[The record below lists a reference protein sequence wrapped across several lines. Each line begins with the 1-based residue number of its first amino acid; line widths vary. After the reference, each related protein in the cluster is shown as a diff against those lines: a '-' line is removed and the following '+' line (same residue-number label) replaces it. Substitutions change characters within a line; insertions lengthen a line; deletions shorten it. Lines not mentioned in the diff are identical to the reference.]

1 MGRDGGTGAQGQRD
15 ASRGIKGHLP
25 VCPSARLPVLAVIL
39 AAVAA
44 GPIAVHAQTL
54 QEAAQMV
61 RVGQYDDAIRTY
73 MRMARR
79 EESPA
84 AGRGL
89 VRTLMEVGRYD
100 DAIREGR
107 RFNQSQAPQLSNV
120 LGEALYRRGNIADAE
135 AAYRAAIAGASDSLV
150 ARVNV
155 AILQYER
162 GEVDPAMHGFD
173 YFIDIYNSRPGL
185 SAEELM
191 AVATA
196 GQYLGERNFQLSRD
210 ALRVYDE
217 AALANPADLEPKI
230 GIGELFFA
238 KYNNTDATSTF
249 REVLAIN
256 AEQPRALLGM
266 ARSMHFDGLPEA
278 MQTVRASLEVN
289 PNSVPARLYLARLY
303 IELEQ
308 YEPAAEETN
317 RAMEVNA
324 SSPEV
329 WALTAAIRYFHGE
342 DKAFADAVRRTLK
355 LNPRYADLYNTLAEL
370 AARNRLYQQAVEFG
384 NQAVALDSLS
394 WRGYGLLGMNQLRTG
409 AIEEGRRNLEISFE
423 LAPFDPWTKNTLD
436 LLDTFSN
443 YVTSETKYFEFVM
456 DRDETPLLRLYLA
469 DVADE
474 AYERLADRYGAR
486 PDTPIRL
493 EVYPRHADF
502 SVRTVGIAGLGALG
516 VSFGK
521 VLAMDSPSARAV
533 GQFHWASTLW
543 HEVAHSFHM
552 TISDYR
558 VPRWFTEGLA
568 VFEERRAREG
578 WGDDVSV
585 AFLMAYMQGRLHP
598 VSQLNNG
605 FVRPSYPQQ
614 VVFSYYLASLVCE
627 FIQRDWGD
635 QALVDMLR
643 AYGAGQSSAQAFE
656 TVLDMKAKE
665 FDQAFDRYMKD
676 RFTGALTALQSPHME
691 ELQSGNMDLP
701 ALIRTAS
708 RRENDF
714 PVQLATGQALVRAE
728 RYEEAISYLTRAKE
742 LFSEYAGGDSPY
754 WFLAM
759 AYKAEGLPE
768 RAAAEL
774 ADLTAINAGHYFA
787 YLERADLLEML
798 GNPAEAAVALD
809 RAQYVYPFDMDIH
822 RRLGD
827 LYRGLGDWK
836 RVIRERQA
844 VLALD
849 PVDRAEAEYQLAL
862 AYFESGDL
870 RQARRAVLQALE
882 RAPNFE
888 KALELLLEIRSRRS
902 GADRF

>member
-1 MGRDGGTGAQGQRD
+1 MKAGVDMRQRRQRRQRRQGRRLTAVPSFRLSVLVGGALLSALIAAPAGAQ
-15 ASRGIKGHLP
+15 SLTE
-25 VCPSARLPVLAVIL
+25 
-39 AAVAA
+39 
-44 GPIAVHAQTL
+44 AQ
-54 QEAAQMV
+54 QMV
-61 RVGQYDDAIRTY
+61 RVGEYDDAIRAY
-73 MRMARR
+73 MRIARR

-89 VRTLMEVGRYD
+89 VRTLMEVGRHD

-107 RFNQSQAPQLSNV
+107 RFNESQTPQLSNV

-135 AAYRAAIAGASDSLV
+135 TAYRAAIAGASDSLV
-150 ARVNV
+150 ARVNL
-155 AILQYER
+155 AILRYER
-162 GEVDPAMHGFD
+162 GEVDAAMQEFD
-173 YFIDIYNSRPGL
+173 YFIDVYNSRPSL
-185 SAEELM
+185 SAEELE

-196 GQYLGERNFQLSRD
+196 GQYLGERNFSLSRD

-217 AALANPADLEPKI
+217 AAAANPADLDPRI
-230 GIGELFFA
+230 RVGELFFA
-238 KYNNTDATSTF
+238 KYENTDATSTF
-249 REVLAIN
+249 REILEIN
-256 AEQPRALLGM
+256 PEQPRALLGM
-266 ARSMHFDGLPEA
+266 ARSMHFDRLPEA
-278 MQTVRASLEVN
+278 METVRKSLDVN
-289 PNSVPARLYLARLY
+289 SNSVPARLFLARLY

-308 YEPAAEETN
+308 YEQAAEETN

-324 SSPEV
+324 SSPEI
-329 WALTAAIRYFHGE
+329 WAMTAAIRYFRG
-342 DKAFADAVRRTLK
+342 DDTSFASAVRRTLE
-355 LNPRYADLYNTLAEL
+355 LNPRYANLFNTLAEL
-370 AARNRLYQQAVEFG
+370 SARNRLYQNAVDFA
-384 NQAVALDSLS
+384 NQALALDSLS

-409 AIEEGRRNLEISFE
+409 AIEEGRRNLENSFA
-423 LAPFDPWTKNTLD
+423 LAPFDLWTKNTLD

-443 YVTSETKYFEFVM
+443 YVSSESKYFELVM
-456 DRDETPLLRLYLA
+456 HRDESPLLRLYLA
-469 DVADE
+469 DVADQ
-474 AYERLADRYGAR
+474 AYEQLADRYGAR
-486 PDTPIRL
+486 PETPIRL

-502 SVRTVGIAGLGALG
+502 SVRTVGLAGLGALG
-516 VSFGK
+516 VSFGR
-521 VLAMDSPSARAV
+521 VLAMDSPSARGV

-552 TISDYR
+552 TISEYR

-585 AFLMAYMQGRLHP
+585 AFLMAYMENKLHP

-635 QALVDMLR
+635 PALVDMLR
-643 AYGAGQSSAQAFE
+643 AYGAGQNSAQAFE
-656 TVLDMKAKE
+656 TVLDMEAKE
-665 FDQAFDRYMKD
+665 FDQAFDRYMKE
-676 RFTGALTALQSPHME
+676 RFTGALTALQSPHTE
-691 ELQSGNMDLP
+691 ELQSGNMDIQTL
-701 ALIRTAS
+701 LGTAS
-708 RRENDF
+708 RSENDF
-714 PVQLATGQALVRAE
+714 SVQLATGQALVRAE
-728 RYEEAISYLTRAKE
+728 RYEEAISHLTRAKE
-742 LFSEYAGGDSPY
+742 LFPEYAGGDSPY

-759 AYKAEGLPE
+759 AYKAQRMPD

-774 ADLTAINAGHYFA
+774 ADLTAINAGHYYA
-787 YLERADLLEML
+787 YLEQAELLEAV
-798 GNPAEAAVALD
+798 GNPAGAAVALD

-827 LYRGLGDWK
+827 LYEGLGEWPG
-836 RVIRERQA
+836 VIRERQA

-870 RQARRAVLQALE
+870 RQARRSILRALE

-888 KALELLLEIRSRRS
+888 KALELLLEIRSRRN
-902 GADRF
+902 GAERF